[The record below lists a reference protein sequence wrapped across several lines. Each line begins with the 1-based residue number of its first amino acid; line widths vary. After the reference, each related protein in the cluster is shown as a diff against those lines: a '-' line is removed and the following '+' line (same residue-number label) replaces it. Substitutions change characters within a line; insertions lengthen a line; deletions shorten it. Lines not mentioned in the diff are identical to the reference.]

1 MNNINLIY
9 KDIISSDYN
18 NLDSVKFT
26 DDQIKFIYEHLKIEM
41 LDEDVIK
48 DVILNLINHR
58 LIKSAKFI

>member
-48 DVILNLINHR
+48 DVILI
-58 LIKSAKFI
+58 

>member
-9 KDIISSDYN
+9 KEIISSDYN

>member
-48 DVILNLINHR
+48 DVILNLINQ
-58 LIKSAKFI
+58 SF

>member
-26 DDQIKFIYEHLKIEM
+26 DDQIKFVYEHLKIEM